1 MRWESIALT
10 SIHTHRKTILAAT
23 TVRDPDGRNHM
34 KGTNMFK
41 AICAVIG
48 GILGFMFGELDG
60 FITALIVF
68 VIIDYVTGVMC
79 AVAEK
84 RLSSEVGAKGIM
96 KKVVIFALVAIA
108 HIIDTVILKGAG
120 GSTFRTMVIFFYLA
134 NEGLSITEN
143 AARLGLPV
151 PQKLKAVL
159 EQLNEEESNEETDT
173 DD

>member
-1 MRWESIALT
+1 
-10 SIHTHRKTILAAT
+10 
-23 TVRDPDGRNHM
+23 M
-34 KGTNMFK
+34 KGITMFK
-41 AICAVIG
+41 GIFAILG

-68 VIIDYVTGVMC
+68 VVVDYVTGFMC
-79 AVAEK
+79 AIAEK

-96 KKVVIFALVAIA
+96 KKVVIFALVAVG

-120 GSTFRTMVIFFYLA
+120 GSTFRTMIIFFYLA

-151 PQKLKAVL
+151 PEKLKTVL
-159 EQLNEEESNEETDT
+159 EQLKEEKNDENAEG
-173 DD
+173 

>member
-1 MRWESIALT
+1 
-10 SIHTHRKTILAAT
+10 
-23 TVRDPDGRNHM
+23 M
-34 KGTNMFK
+34 KGIKMFK
-41 AICAVIG
+41 VICAMIG

-68 VIIDYVTGVMC
+68 VVIDYVTGVMC

>member
-1 MRWESIALT
+1 
-10 SIHTHRKTILAAT
+10 
-23 TVRDPDGRNHM
+23 M
-34 KGTNMFK
+34 KGTEMFK
-41 AICAVIG
+41 TICALIG

>member
-1 MRWESIALT
+1 
-10 SIHTHRKTILAAT
+10 
-23 TVRDPDGRNHM
+23 M
-34 KGTNMFK
+34 KGTKMFK
-41 AICAVIG
+41 TICALIG

-108 HIIDTVILKGAG
+108 HIIDTVVLKGAG

-143 AARLGLPV
+143 AAKLGLPV
-151 PQKLKAVL
+151 PRKLKATL
-159 EQLNEEESNEETDT
+159 EQLNEEERNETPETD
-173 DD
+173 

>member
-1 MRWESIALT
+1 
-10 SIHTHRKTILAAT
+10 
-23 TVRDPDGRNHM
+23 M
-34 KGTNMFK
+34 KGTKMFK
-41 AICAVIG
+41 TICALIG

-60 FITALIVF
+60 FIRALIVF

-108 HIIDTVILKGAG
+108 HIIDTVVLKGAG

-143 AARLGLPV
+143 AAKLGLPV
-151 PQKLKAVL
+151 PRKLKATL
-159 EQLNEEESNEETDT
+159 EQLNEEERNETPETD
-173 DD
+173 

>member
-1 MRWESIALT
+1 
-10 SIHTHRKTILAAT
+10 
-23 TVRDPDGRNHM
+23 M
-34 KGTNMFK
+34 KGTEMFK
-41 AICAVIG
+41 TIYALIG

-108 HIIDTVILKGAG
+108 HIIDTVVLKGAG

-143 AARLGLPV
+143 AAKLGLPV
-151 PQKLKAVL
+151 PRKLKATL
-159 EQLNEEESNEETDT
+159 EQLNEEERNETPETD
-173 DD
+173 

>member
-1 MRWESIALT
+1 MKGIKMF
-10 SIHTHRKTILAAT
+10 KTI
-23 TVRDPDGRNHM
+23 
-34 KGTNMFK
+34 
-41 AICAVIG
+41 CALIG
-48 GILGFMFGELDG
+48 GILGFMFGEFDG

-143 AARLGLPV
+143 AAKLGLPV

-159 EQLNEEESNEETDT
+159 EQLNEEERNETTSETD
-173 DD
+173 

>member
-1 MRWESIALT
+1 
-10 SIHTHRKTILAAT
+10 
-23 TVRDPDGRNHM
+23 M
-34 KGTNMFK
+34 KGIKMQKKCKLRLLIRMKLQIRHQFQ
-41 AICAVIG
+41 ICAMIG

-68 VIIDYVTGVMC
+68 VVIDYVTGVMC

>member
-1 MRWESIALT
+1 
-10 SIHTHRKTILAAT
+10 
-23 TVRDPDGRNHM
+23 M
-34 KGTNMFK
+34 KGTEMFK
-41 AICAVIG
+41 TICALIG

-108 HIIDTVILKGAG
+108 HIIDTVVLKGAG

-143 AARLGLPV
+143 AAKLGLPV
-151 PQKLKAVL
+151 PSKLKAAL
-159 EQLNEEESNEETDT
+159 EQLNEEERNETPETD
-173 DD
+173 

>member
-1 MRWESIALT
+1 
-10 SIHTHRKTILAAT
+10 
-23 TVRDPDGRNHM
+23 M

-41 AICAVIG
+41 TICAVIG
-48 GILGFMFGELDG
+48 GILGFMFGGLDG

-108 HIIDTVILKGAG
+108 HIIDTVVLKGAG

-143 AARLGLPV
+143 AAKLGLPV
-151 PQKLKAVL
+151 PRKLKATL
-159 EQLNEEESNEETDT
+159 EQLNEEERNETPETD
-173 DD
+173 

>member
-1 MRWESIALT
+1 MRSEHTAPISILLRQK
-10 SIHTHRKTILAAT
+10 IILAAT
-23 TVRDPDGRNHM
+23 SVRSPDGRSHM
-34 KGTNMFK
+34 KGIKMFK
-41 AICAVIG
+41 VICAMIG

-68 VIIDYVTGVMC
+68 VVIDYVTGVMC

>member
-1 MRWESIALT
+1 
-10 SIHTHRKTILAAT
+10 
-23 TVRDPDGRNHM
+23 M

-41 AICAVIG
+41 TICAVIG
-48 GILGFMFGELDG
+48 GILGFMFGGLDG

-96 KKVVIFALVAIA
+96 KKVMIFALVAIA